1 MGTHLKQVT
10 TIMRAWRKPAVGAS
24 AERPSPLHA
33 PERIAERPTCGAD
46 IVEAGPFSPRLD
58 GIMHLHRIA
67 RRVPLFGACVALLSA
82 CQRPSAQGAGQSAD
96 WPVYGGNTDHTHFST
111 LNQITPANVKQL
123 AVAWTFQTGDEFK
136 GSEMQANPIIVDGVL
151 YATTPKMHV
160 FALDAATG
168 KRLWIFDPNSGQP
181 PASRFRHRGVVV
193 TGDRVIFNYRYKL
206 FALDRKTG
214 AKLPGWG
221 NDSGWVDLRE
231 GLGRPAKEIS
241 VSASTPG
248 VVFEDMLIMG
258 STVPEQLPS
267 APGDIRAFDL
277 KTGALRWSFH
287 TIPHPGEPGYETWPP
302 DAWKIAGGANAWAG
316 VTIDPRRG
324 MLFAATGSASY
335 DFYGANRHGDNLYAN
350 SVIALDARTG
360 KHRWHYQVLKHD
372 LWDRDLPAAPML
384 VTVQRDGKAVDAVA
398 QITKT
403 GHVWL
408 FERERGAP
416 MFPVEER
423 AMPQVALDGERPAAS
438 QRFPTI
444 PAPFARQQLTR
455 NDLTDRTPAA
465 HAAALKTF
473 EQYNPTHPYEAPNVT
488 KGTIIFPGV
497 DGGGEW
503 GGPAYDPQTGLLYVN
518 SNEMAWL
525 LKLVPRNDKSLYG
538 ANCAGCHGD
547 DRQGNAGGPSLVDVA
562 QRRTAAQVTEMVKE
576 GNGRMPAFG
585 GAMDGSAVKE
595 IVEYLMTGKVEQTQA
610 IQKSPFFLKYRTAY
624 FDIFLDHEGYP
635 GIKPPWGTLNAINL
649 NTGEFAWTI
658 PFGEYPKLAAQGIRN
673 TGTDSYGGAIVT
685 QNGLLL
691 IAATTY
697 DNKFRAYDKATGALL
712 WETVLPA
719 AGNATPS
726 TYMVNGR
733 QYIVIACGGGK
744 NGAPS
749 GGTYVAFALP

>member
-1 MGTHLKQVT
+1 MSS
-10 TIMRAWRKPAVGAS
+10 RS
-24 AERPSPLHA
+24 
-33 PERIAERPTCGAD
+33 RI
-46 IVEAGPFSPRLD
+46 S
-58 GIMHLHRIA
+58 
-67 RRVPLFGACVALLSA
+67 RVPSLLACCAVLAA
-82 CQRPSAQGAGQSAD
+82 CRAPNATPNASVD
-96 WPVYGGNTDHTHFST
+96 WPVYGGNTDHSHYST
-111 LNQITPANVKQL
+111 LSQITPANVNTLK
-123 AVAWTFQTGDEFK
+123 VAWTYDTKDAFK
-136 GSEMQANPIIVDGVL
+136 GSEMQANPIVLGGVM

-168 KRLWIFDPNSGQP
+168 KELWRFDPNNGAAP
-181 PASRFRHRGVVV
+181 TGRFRHRGVVV
-193 TGDRVIFNYRYKL
+193 TGDRVLFNYRHRL

-214 AKLPGWG
+214 AKILGFG
-221 NDSGWVDLRE
+221 GDSGWVDLRE
-231 GLGRPAKEIS
+231 GLGRPVKEIS

-248 VVFEDMLIMG
+248 VVFEDLLIMG

-267 APGDIRAFDL
+267 APGDIRAFEL
-277 KTGALRWSFH
+277 ATGKLRWSFH

-316 VTIDPRRG
+316 VTIDPQRA
-324 MLFAATGSASY
+324 MVFAATGSASY

-360 KHRWHYQVLKHD
+360 KHVWHHQTIKHD
-372 LWDRDLPAAPML
+372 IWDRDLPAAPML
-384 VTVQRDGKAVDAVA
+384 VTVQRDGRGVDAVA

-408 FERERGAP
+408 FNRETGAL
-416 MFPVEER
+416 MFPTETR
-423 AMPQVALDGERPAAS
+423 QMPTAALDGERPAAS
-438 QRFPTI
+438 QEFPTI
-444 PAPFARQQLTR
+444 PKPFARQQLTR
-455 NDLTDRTPAA
+455 NDLTQRTPAA
-465 HAAALKTF
+465 HTAALKTF
-473 EQYNPTHPYEAPNVT
+473 DEYSPTDLYEAPNVT
-488 KGTIIFPGV
+488 KGTIIYPGV

-503 GGPAYDPQTGLLYVN
+503 GGPAYDPSTGLLYVN

-525 LKLVPRNDKSLYG
+525 LKLVPRSDRSLY
-538 ANCAGCHGD
+538 AATCAGCHGD
-547 DRQGNAGGPSLVDVA
+547 NRQGGAGGPSLIDIA
-562 QRRTAAQVTEMVKE
+562 QRRTRDQVTQMINE
-576 GNGRMPAFG
+576 GSGRMPAFG
-585 GAMDGSAVKE
+585 GAMDKSAMTE
-595 IVEYLMTGKVEQTQA
+595 IVEYLMTGRDATAGSTGA
-610 IQKSPFFLKYRTAY
+610 IQKSPHFLKYRTAF

-649 NTGEFAWTI
+649 NTGEYAWTI
-658 PFGEYPKLAAQGIRN
+658 PFGEYPKLAAQGVTN

-697 DNKFRAYDKATGALL
+697 DNKFRAYDKATGKLL

-726 TYMVNGR
+726 TYMVNGK